1 MKHLLLGLALFA
13 LGLVFGVLLVLG
25 PGAPSELPWPA
36 PAPSPT
42 PTPILAIVDVEKLDR
57 AQCDA
62 ELVQL
67 EINCRLLYTGK
78 PNPPRE

>member
-13 LGLVFGVLLVLG
+13 LGVVFGVLLVLG
-25 PGAPSELPWPA
+25 PHPLTDSPWPA
-36 PAPSPT
+36 PTPSPT
-42 PTPILAIVDVEKLDR
+42 SILAIVDVEKLDR

-67 EINCRLLYTGK
+67 EISCRLLYTGR

>member
-1 MKHLLLGLALFA
+1 VRRFLIGFGA
-13 LGLVFGVLLVLG
+13 GVVFGVLLVLG
-25 PGAPSELPWPA
+25 PHPLTDSPWLAPT
-36 PAPSPT
+36 PSPT

-67 EINCRLLYTGK
+67 EISCRLLYTGR